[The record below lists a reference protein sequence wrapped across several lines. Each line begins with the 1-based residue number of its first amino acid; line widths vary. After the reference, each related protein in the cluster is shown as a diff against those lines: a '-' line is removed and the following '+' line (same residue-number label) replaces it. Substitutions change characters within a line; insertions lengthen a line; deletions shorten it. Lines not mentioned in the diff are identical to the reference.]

1 MSHKG
6 PKSGHNLHH
15 LTKACLLSL
24 ILLSLVSVRADD
36 IEVYLQPPP
45 EPVPPNILFLL
56 DESGSMDNLV
66 EPGITRRDTL
76 VNALHRIVDGGLLN
90 NVNATLLGYT
100 TMSEDPTETR
110 LVAHTGDFTIV
121 GDDSS
126 HFRSAI
132 DQLQS
137 LNFTPTTDAL
147 AAAVDWF
154 NPNRRTDLIQNSRTE
169 SPLAGDPEELK
180 CAPNRIVLLSDGA
193 PNTSTRTGYEGI
205 ACTEVHLFDDFSD
218 ERPGWHNDG
227 ARCANEISAWA
238 YQTDLAT
245 GTGWDGVQNILT
257 YTLSFGTTPGSPT
270 QRFMDQ
276 IAARGGGESWH
287 VVDEDSIV
295 DAFNTAIAE
304 AQDSIDYAMN
314 APSIPFNPDNAA
326 INGDY
331 IYVPL
336 FFPEARGFWRGNL
349 KKYRVDVS
357 DDDIRLLA
365 SEGQRV
371 LNDDHTFT
379 STIDLFCTQG
389 GCLPDGGDPLSGG
402 VADNMTGLRTLY
414 TNLDPGLSL
423 AHPSNRIH
431 RETTGITVEML
442 GVTNEEDRTTL
453 LNWITRDPAYIATA
467 QHPAHDGVMGAPIH
481 SQPVVVRYGQE
492 STVYLPTSE
501 GVLEAIDANTG
512 RELWAFMPR
521 DLMTDIRRI
530 RNNASSVT
538 PHYGLDGPLSIYE
551 TGGRKIAIVG
561 MRRGGRKYHILDITD
576 RLEPDYLAE
585 ISREASPTDYA
596 RLGQTWSKPLFV
608 RMRINGSERG
618 VLIFG
623 GGYDPDQD
631 NDNRPDD
638 EGNAIY
644 IVDAANGSLFASIA
658 SNEAT
663 HIVAGM
669 DYAIPGNLATVDI
682 NGNGLVDRIYA
693 ADVGG
698 RIIRVDFADDEDSGN
713 SITGGIVADINRQ
726 SSAHRKF
733 FTTPQIGYYSKG
745 TRQFLVLLIGT
756 GDHANP
762 LDSDIR
768 DRFYMIKDGDI
779 WESRINLAPAGEH
792 DFIDATSTILNNGE
806 VLDDQLR
813 GWYITLPA
821 GEKLYSRA
829 ILYDYAIF
837 FTTYR
842 ADRVAPENPC
852 EASSTTGNASIY
864 GLDLISANAAINWDG
879 DTEAPLTLSD
889 RSTQLALQGIPPS
902 PMLIFPGGED
912 GDGNPILGK
921 KIFLF
926 ADLEKKHEWGDRFRP
941 IYWEEVIED

>member
-6 PKSGHNLHH
+6 SKSGQGLHP

-24 ILLSLVSVRADD
+24 ILFSLVSVRADD

-45 EPVPPNILFLL
+45 EPVAPNILFLL
-56 DESGSMDNLV
+56 DESSSMDNPV
-66 EPGITRRDTL
+66 APGVTRRDAL
-76 VNALHRIVDGGLLN
+76 VNALYRIVDGGLLN

-100 TMSEDPTETR
+100 TIREDPTATR
-110 LVAHTGDFTIV
+110 LVSYTGDFTIV
-121 GDDSS
+121 GNDIS

-154 NPNRRTDLIQNSRTE
+154 NPNRRPDRIQNSSSE
-169 SPLAGDPEELK
+169 SPLTGDPEELK

-205 ACTEVHLFDDFSD
+205 ACAEFHLFDDFSD

-276 IAARGGGESWH
+276 IAASGGGESWY

-295 DAFNTAIAE
+295 DAFNTVIAE

-336 FFPEARGFWRGNL
+336 FLPEARRFWRGNL

-365 SEGQRV
+365 SGGQRV
-371 LNDDHTFT
+371 LNDDHTFA

-431 RETTGITVEML
+431 RETAGITMEML
-442 GVTNEEDRTTL
+442 GVANEEDRTTL

-481 SQPVVVRYGQE
+481 TQPAVVRYGQE

-512 RELWAFMPR
+512 RELWAFMPK
-521 DLMTDIRRI
+521 DLMTNIRRI
-530 RNNASSVT
+530 RNNTSSVT

-561 MRRGGRKYHILDITD
+561 MRRGGRKYHMLDITD

-608 RMRINGSERG
+608 RMHINGSERD

-644 IVDAANGSLFASIA
+644 IVDAANGSLLASIA
-658 SNEAT
+658 GDEAT
-663 HIVAGM
+663 HTVAGM

-693 ADVGG
+693 TDVGG
-698 RIIRVDFADDEDSGN
+698 RIIRMDFADDEDSGN

-733 FTTPQIGYYSKG
+733 FTTPQIGYYAKG

-768 DRFYMIKDGDI
+768 DRFYLIKDGDI
-779 WESRINLAPAGEH
+779 WENRITQAPAGEY

-806 VLDDQLR
+806 VLDDQVR

-821 GEKLYSRA
+821 GEKSYSRA

-837 FTTYR
+837 FSTYR
-842 ADRVAPENPC
+842 ADRVAPETPC
-852 EASSTTGNASIY
+852 EASSITGTASIY

-879 DTEAPLTLSD
+879 ATEAPLTLSD

-926 ADLEKKHEWGDRFRP
+926 ADLEKKHEWGDSFRP